1 MYNTAQKSLSL
12 VNMAV
17 SPSLG
22 SRIMSLPVCGFKPG
36 CDRGIINAIYTG
48 YIFYTELEHIRVR
61 ISVIAEL
68 NACSCHSG
76 L

>member
-1 MYNTAQKSLSL
+1 MYNTVQKSQSL

-22 SRIMSLPVCGFKPG
+22 SHIMSLPLCGFKPA
-36 CDRGIINAIYTG
+36 CDRGIINAIYTRC
-48 YIFYTELEHIRVR
+48 IFYTEVEHIRVR